1 MVTQSINVDLP
12 GELYEQL
19 KQRSAQAGRT
29 IEAELVQVVSSVVPV
44 AGKITPDLT
53 ERLTQMR
60 TLDNAALWQAAH
72 SRLSKPALARLQS
85 LNNKRQREG
94 LTEAEARKVN
104 ELAHEYERVVLL
116 RSQAIGLLKERG
128 EDISE
133 FQPHS

>member
-19 KQRSAQAGRT
+19 KQRAAQSDRT
-29 IEAELVQVVSSVVPV
+29 VEAELVQVVSSVVPV
-44 AGKITPDLT
+44 TRKITPDLT
-53 ERLTQMR
+53 ERLAQMR
-60 TLDNAALWQAAH
+60 TLDNAALWHAAH

-94 LTEAEARKVN
+94 LTETEARKAN

-133 FQPHS
+133 FQPHP